1 MKRTLLYIN
10 AIVFAALFLLSI
22 VFRLFNLDGFDAIVS
37 WIACPSDFGAL
48 LSRPWTVVTYM
59 FSDTDLL
66 GTLFNLLCLYW
77 VGEMFYQVYSSR
89 QLVGMYVF
97 GGLCGALLFL
107 LSFAVFPY
115 MRDIA
120 GVHYLL
126 GASAPMLSLM
136 GALLYKVPNV
146 ELRLFLFGKVR
157 FKWVALAFIAV
168 DVIFLMEAP
177 GRHFAH
183 IGGFLSGILFA
194 WLFDRGTDVTR
205 WVNVVIDWLATV
217 LRPVVAGIRSLPSRL
232 KGRKP
237 KMKVH
242 YRDASK
248 ADDYAYNINRKANA
262 DEVDRILD
270 KIKRGGYSSLTAEE
284 KRKLFDAGRK

>member
-10 AIVFAALFLLSI
+10 AIVFAALFLIGI
-22 VFRLFNLDGFDAIVS
+22 VFRLFNLDGYGEVVS
-37 WIACPSDFGAL
+37 WLACPSDLGAL
-48 LSRPWTVVTYM
+48 LTRPWTLVTYM

-136 GALLYKVPNV
+136 GALLFKVPNV

-205 WVNVVIDWLATV
+205 WINAVIDWFATV
-217 LRPVVAGIRSLPSRL
+217 LRPVASGIKSLLSRL
-232 KGRKP
+232 KGRRP
-237 KMKVH
+237 RMKVH
-242 YRDASK
+242 YRDAAK
-248 ADDYAYNINRKANA
+248 ADDCACNMRRKAKD
-262 DEVDRILD
+262 DEVDRILE
-270 KIKRGGYSSLTAEE
+270 KIKKGGYSSLTAEE
-284 KRKLFDAGRK
+284 KQRLFDAGRK